1 MRWARLGRPC
11 ASPVDRAGLCALT
24 LRRGRSSSLAD
35 GSATHGVVVIA
46 QTLLVLLLA
55 HPMVTVSGTAT
66 CPDPAE
72 VAERL
77 RRLLP
82 DAAEGTSPDRAVLS
96 TEGETIRIELR
107 RDDGGLLG
115 ERHLSA
121 SASCRDL
128 AAAVA
133 AVIAAWEAEFRTAM
147 APSPEFNRQS
157 APIHLLPAPR
167 LPPPHA
173 PSPRQ
178 EPPPAPP
185 PPELPPPPPPPPHP
199 LPPPAPP
206 FLPPSAVFDLGA
218 GAGLSWASFLA
229 PTLALQGTGSPA
241 GWRWGLRAA
250 LQVDWLRT
258 SPIGL
263 GNARWTRAE
272 FQAGPR
278 FRAGGGRLRIDLH
291 AEALLAAAVAAG
303 SGYPNDLSD
312 FGMDVGAGAGVRALL
327 CGRRHA
333 FWLEIAASGWPH
345 RTTLRIEGIPSMGYE
360 LPALHINVILGASL
374 GRL

>member
-1 MRWARLGRPC
+1 M
-11 ASPVDRAGLCALT
+11 
-24 LRRGRSSSLAD
+24 
-35 GSATHGVVVIA
+35 
-46 QTLLVLLLA
+46 
-55 HPMVTVSGTAT
+55 
-66 CPDPAE
+66 
-72 VAERL
+72 
-77 RRLLP
+77 
-82 DAAEGTSPDRAVLS
+82 
-96 TEGETIRIELR
+96 R

-115 ERHLSA
+115 ERHLFA

-133 AVIAAWEAEFRTAM
+133 TVIAAWEAEFRPALV
-147 APSPEFNRQS
+147 PSPAFNRQS
-157 APIHLLPAPR
+157 APTLPPPR
-167 LPPPHA
+167 LPPPHS

-185 PPELPPPPPPPPHP
+185 PPELPPLPSPPPPPPP

-206 FLPPSAVFDLGA
+206 PLSPSAVFDLGA
-218 GAGLSWASFLA
+218 GAGLSWASSLA

-241 GWRWGLRAA
+241 GWRWGLRAV

-258 SPIGL
+258 SPLGL

-278 FRAGGGRLRIDLH
+278 FRAGGERLRIDLH

-312 FGMDVGAGAGVRALL
+312 FGMDVGVGAGVRGLL

-345 RTTLRIEGIPSMGYE
+345 RTTLRIEGIPSVGYE
-360 LPALHINVILGASL
+360 LPALHIGVILGASL
-374 GRL
+374 GRFR